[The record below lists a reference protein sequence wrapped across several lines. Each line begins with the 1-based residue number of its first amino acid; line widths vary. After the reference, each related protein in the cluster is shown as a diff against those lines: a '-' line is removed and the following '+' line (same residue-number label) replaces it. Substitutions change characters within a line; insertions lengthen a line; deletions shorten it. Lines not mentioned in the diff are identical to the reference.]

1 MAERCAGGRRQGFRR
16 PAGIA
21 HAAGRSARLGD
32 RRDRRQSRAQADP
45 HAVPGDRA
53 GRSRRH
59 PQSGGFR
66 RMAAGTVR
74 LLVRTVENRW
84 LRAGPRGVAEARSR
98 AGAADRRAV
107 AGGRA
112 ARPVRGAGRQRRASA
127 GIARRPSP
135 GDHRRRRLPRGLRGE
150 AMLLAINANNTNVKF
165 GVIDG
170 DRIVG
175 EWRQH
180 TSAMRTAD
188 EHAVWLLQLMEIA
201 GIDPKV
207 IDSAI
212 IASVVPQATFN
223 LRRLCTRTFSTAPL
237 VLGARNVT
245 YGVQIRGAGAGAD
258 RICNTVGASIL
269 FPETPLIV
277 LDFGTATT
285 FDVVDE
291 EGSYCGGVIAPG
303 I

>member
-1 MAERCAGGRRQGFRR
+1 
-16 PAGIA
+16 
-21 HAAGRSARLGD
+21 
-32 RRDRRQSRAQADP
+32 
-45 HAVPGDRA
+45 
-53 GRSRRH
+53 
-59 PQSGGFR
+59 
-66 RMAAGTVR
+66 
-74 LLVRTVENRW
+74 
-84 LRAGPRGVAEARSR
+84 
-98 AGAADRRAV
+98 
-107 AGGRA
+107 
-112 ARPVRGAGRQRRASA
+112 
-127 GIARRPSP
+127 
-135 GDHRRRRLPRGLRGE
+135 
-150 AMLLAINANNTNVKF
+150 MLLAINANNTNVKF

-188 EHAVWLLQLMEIA
+188 EHAVWLLQLMEIE

-223 LRRLCTRTFSTAPL
+223 LRRLCTRYFSTEPL
-237 VLGARNVT
+237 VLGEPNVT
-245 YGVQIRGAGAGAD
+245 YGVQIKGAGAGAD

-269 FPETPLIV
+269 FPATPLIV
-277 LDFGTATT
+277 VDFGTATT

-303 I
+303 INLSIEALVNATALLPRIVVEKPKKVIGTDTVACMHSGVFWGYVGLIDGIVARIRAEFGRPMKVISTGGLAPVFDGATDVIEQIVPDLTVRGLIEIYRRSTR

>member
-1 MAERCAGGRRQGFRR
+1 
-16 PAGIA
+16 
-21 HAAGRSARLGD
+21 
-32 RRDRRQSRAQADP
+32 
-45 HAVPGDRA
+45 
-53 GRSRRH
+53 
-59 PQSGGFR
+59 
-66 RMAAGTVR
+66 
-74 LLVRTVENRW
+74 
-84 LRAGPRGVAEARSR
+84 
-98 AGAADRRAV
+98 
-107 AGGRA
+107 
-112 ARPVRGAGRQRRASA
+112 
-127 GIARRPSP
+127 
-135 GDHRRRRLPRGLRGE
+135 
-150 AMLLAINANNTNVKF
+150 MLLAINANNTNVKF

-188 EHAVWLLQLMEIA
+188 EHAVWLLQLMEIE

-223 LRRLCTRTFSTAPL
+223 LRRLCTRYFSTEPL
-237 VLGARNVT
+237 VLGEPNVT
-245 YGVQIRGAGAGAD
+245 YGVQIKGAGAGAD

-277 LDFGTATT
+277 VDFGTATT

-303 I
+303 INLSIEALVNATALLPRIVVEKPKKVIGTDTVACMHSGVFWGYVGLIDGIVARIRAEFGRPMKVISTGGLAPVFDGATDVIEQIVPDLTVRGLIEIYRRSTR